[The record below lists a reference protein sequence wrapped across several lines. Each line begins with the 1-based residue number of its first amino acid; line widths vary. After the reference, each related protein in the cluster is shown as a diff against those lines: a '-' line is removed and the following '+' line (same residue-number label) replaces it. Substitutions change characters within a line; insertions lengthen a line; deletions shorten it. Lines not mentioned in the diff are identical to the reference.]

1 MHLFGHRSRTK
12 QMSFLREKFVGS
24 PVIGI
29 INTWNKMNSCH
40 THLPERV
47 KDVKLG
53 VFFCRSISCRTNN
66 NITCRVVNGAYRD
79 GASRIELVVGRKK
92 WNLQRIKSVGAI
104 RSSLHNIYHKH
115 IKAVILILYY
125 GLQVKYRSLIYYK
138 RL

>member
-53 VFFCRSISCRTNN
+53 VFFSRRLSCRSAS
-66 NITCRVVNGAYRD
+66 NITWRAVNEAYRD
-79 GASRIELVVGRKK
+79 GVPETELVVRRKK
-92 WNLQRIKSVGAI
+92 WNLRRIKSVGVM
-104 RSSLHNIYHKH
+104 RSSLHKMSHKH
-115 IKAVILILYY
+115 IKAVILIFYY
-125 GLQVKYRSLIYYK
+125 GLQVKYRSLIYFK